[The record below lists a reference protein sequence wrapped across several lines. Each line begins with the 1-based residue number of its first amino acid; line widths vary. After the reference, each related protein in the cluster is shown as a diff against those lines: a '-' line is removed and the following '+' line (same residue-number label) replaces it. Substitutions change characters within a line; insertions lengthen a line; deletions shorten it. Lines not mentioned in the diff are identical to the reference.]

1 MMKKVEICGVDT
13 SGLPKL
19 TAKENEELMRRIKNG
34 DKKAP
39 AGSVGAVLFY
49 CFRIG
54 IKSPSPNGLSKNI
67 ALFFGSFSVLYILAS
82 GNIRSISSK

>member
-34 DKKAP
+34 DKKARDEFI
-39 AGSVGAVLFY
+39 VGNMRL
-49 CFRIG
+49 G
-54 IKSPSPNGLSKNI
+54 IRMNCRLKC
-67 ALFFGSFSVLYILAS
+67 
-82 GNIRSISSK
+82 